1 MEPQPEPEPR
11 FQQQAY
17 PYASSYAS
25 NSFVQPQPEQQ
36 AQPYQ
41 PYQPQ
46 LVGMLT
52 KRGASFPWSWKRR
65 AFHYDAARFEFE
77 LASPNP

>member
-1 MEPQPEPEPR
+1 
-11 FQQQAY
+11 
-17 PYASSYAS
+17 
-25 NSFVQPQPEQQ
+25 
-36 AQPYQ
+36 
-41 PYQPQ
+41 
-46 LVGMLT
+46 MLT